1 MITRFR
7 RYRQIADVLVRYGFG
22 ILVQEVIPGTGRLRA
37 LFRRRPGRDESVYER
52 IRLAIEELGPTYIKF
67 GQIMSMRRENLP
79 PGLIEEL
86 QKLQDQV
93 APHPF
98 EEILPVI
105 QQYCPE
111 IEECFKSID
120 EEPIAAASLSQV
132 HRAVLHDGHVVA
144 LKVQRPGIGDLI
156 ETDILIL
163 HSLARRVESLFPD
176 LRVYNLRG
184 MVDEFSDQIRREL
197 DFIQDGMNADRFR
210 RNMRTIPGVKIPRIH
225 WEISGAHLLAMDYI
239 EGVRID
245 DIAAI
250 RALGIFPE
258 DIADVGFSAYIQQIF
273 MDGFFHGDP
282 HPGNLLITR
291 RGEITFLDYGIVGVL
306 RPERRR
312 ALADLLLAMT
322 RTDVTGVII
331 ALESLD
337 MRISPADLDSVKD
350 DLYLALLDYQQMQIA
365 QMDFSVAIQGLT
377 DTLRRYRIRV
387 PSNLMLI
394 LKVIIMVMDI
404 GTLLDPSFNFNQRIQ
419 PHLVEII
426 AQQRISSDT
435 VTDTAR
441 SIVDATEGLLA
452 IPQNV
457 NETLKTL
464 SEGNITI
471 ELEATDLAEIV
482 GVIDETSDKIIVG
495 LVVAAIVVGSSL
507 VLRVADLPVP
517 RYITT
522 LAVVG
527 YVFAVVIGFYA
538 VCDILRQG
546 RIIRR

>member
-1 MITRFR
+1 
-7 RYRQIADVLVRYGFG
+7 
-22 ILVQEVIPGTGRLRA
+22 
-37 LFRRRPGRDESVYER
+37 
-52 IRLAIEELGPTYIKF
+52 
-67 GQIMSMRRENLP
+67 
-79 PGLIEEL
+79 
-86 QKLQDQV
+86 
-93 APHPF
+93 
-98 EEILPVI
+98 
-105 QQYCPE
+105 
-111 IEECFKSID
+111 
-120 EEPIAAASLSQV
+120 
-132 HRAVLHDGHVVA
+132 
-144 LKVQRPGIGDLI
+144 
-156 ETDILIL
+156 
-163 HSLARRVESLFPD
+163 
-176 LRVYNLRG
+176 
-184 MVDEFSDQIRREL
+184 
-197 DFIQDGMNADRFR
+197 
-210 RNMRTIPGVKIPRIH
+210 MRTIPGVKIPRIH